1 MEKPLEKEN
10 RASHRWV
17 EELKENDPVRGDYL
31 VKFKRMGTTRRGD
44 PYLSMILADR
54 TGEVEAR
61 VWDGAEDAGGSFA
74 EGDIVAVEGRAGS
87 YRNQVQLILNRVE
100 RSDSAAD
107 PSVFLESTQ
116 YDVGEMMAALKEL
129 LGTLN
134 DPYPRVVGR
143 FLSDAGFVSKFK
155 RAPAAKS
162 FHHAY
167 LGGLLEHTL
176 SVCRL
181 AAAVSDHYPHLDRDL
196 LLCGGFLHDI
206 GKVKELTYNTHI
218 DYSDEGRLVGHLVLG
233 SAMLDEKLSG
243 IKGFPESVALRL
255 RHLVLSHHGEFDF
268 GSPKRPKFPEAFALH
283 LVDDLDAKMNGLSR
297 FMARDSREGSWTE
310 FNRLFERY
318 LLKGPIRD
326 SDRAALHPDP
336 AEEVED
342 NRQGSLFST

>member
-1 MEKPLEKEN
+1 
-10 RASHRWV
+10 
-17 EELKENDPVRGDYL
+17 
-31 VKFKRMGTTRRGD
+31 
-44 PYLSMILADR
+44 
-54 TGEVEAR
+54 
-61 VWDGAEDAGGSFA
+61 
-74 EGDIVAVEGRAGS
+74 
-87 YRNQVQLILNRVE
+87 
-100 RSDSAAD
+100 
-107 PSVFLESTQ
+107 
-116 YDVGEMMAALKEL
+116 
-129 LGTLN
+129 
-134 DPYPRVVGR
+134 
-143 FLSDAGFVSKFK
+143 
-155 RAPAAKS
+155 
-162 FHHAY
+162 
-167 LGGLLEHTL
+167 LEHTL